1 MREMKY
7 TFVRKSL
14 ERGGEFSA
22 NLEVTIDENGM
33 TLEEWVGTEG
43 ETVSLDK
50 KDMDWLLE
58 KLRGVHG

>member
-1 MREMKY
+1 MKY